1 MTIITH
7 TLKSRS
13 NTNHIKWTLY
23 YYSFYLET
31 LFQLN
36 IQWEKVNKQKEKK
49 KTDPGKRS
57 SLLELQK
64 HVGFKF
70 SNYFQKLMKHVNSY
84 IFASLINIILNIV
97 NSDKTV
103 LIANND

>member
-1 MTIITH
+1 MNSVLLFI
-7 TLKSRS
+7 LPR
-13 NTNHIKWTLY
+13 NTFPVK
-23 YYSFYLET
+23 YSVGES
-31 LFQLN
+31 
-36 IQWEKVNKQKEKK
+36 KQAERKKK

-64 HVGFKF
+64 HVGFKV

-84 IFASLINIILNIV
+84 IFASLINILLNIV
-97 NSDKTV
+97 NSDKTE

>member
-1 MTIITH
+1 MNSVLLFI
-7 TLKSRS
+7 LPR
-13 NTNHIKWTLY
+13 NTFPVK
-23 YYSFYLET
+23 YSVGES
-31 LFQLN
+31 
-36 IQWEKVNKQKEKK
+36 KQAQRK

-57 SLLELQK
+57 SLLKLQK

-70 SNYFQKLMKHVNSY
+70 SNYFQKLMKHVKSY
-84 IFASLINIILNIV
+84 IFASFINIILNIV